1 VNKIVGTEHPL
12 KKIFSKEFDF
22 EIPSYQRPYSW
33 TIEEAGILFDDLY
46 DFMLTQKEDEAYFL
60 GSIVLIK
67 NETDPKAQ
75 VIDGQ
80 QRLTTLTILLAAIA
94 SKLGPDDAR
103 EFISY
108 IKEPGKRAEGLEPK
122 PRLALRDRDKEFFEK
137 YVQNDLLDELIN
149 LDPGGFNDVYQNIHA
164 NTKLYVEQIA
174 KVFGDDTEKLFQ
186 FGSFIVNRCYL
197 VSVSTASMKSAYRI
211 FSVLNNR
218 GLDLLASDLLKAEII
233 GGVPD
238 NGTLRDNYNE
248 KWEDLEEDLGR
259 NTFNDLFSHLRMI
272 YARVKLR
279 KTILDELQE
288 ILFTPEFDSAT
299 FIDDILEPYAEAFDI
314 IIHADYESA
323 SDASKLNDTLKWL
336 NRIDNFDWIP
346 PAILFLSKN
355 KGNLDK
361 LTTFFIL
368 LERFAASMFLRR
380 LTVNDRIANYSILL
394 EEISSGHDFDLDHGS
409 LGLDEDAVRGTIG
422 MISGDVYKMSKR
434 PRTYLLLR
442 LDSWISDHAAEY
454 DHKILTVEHVLP
466 QTVDPESEWSKVWP
480 DEEVRESW
488 VHKLGNLLLLSRRK
502 NSQAQ
507 NYDFLVK
514 KDKYFKGRGGVSTF
528 AITTTVLDQV
538 EWTQEFVENRQRELV
553 ETAKSHWDL
562 SR

>member
-1 VNKIVGTEHPL
+1 MNKIVGTEHPL

-94 SKLGPDDAR
+94 SKLEFDDAR

-137 YVQNDLLDELIN
+137 YVQNDQLDELIK
-149 LDPGGFNDVYQNIHA
+149 LDPGGFNDVYRNIHA
-164 NTKLYVEQIA
+164 NTKLYVEQIE
-174 KVFGDDTEKLFQ
+174 KIFGDDTEKLFQ
-186 FGSFIVNRCYL
+186 FGIFIVNRCYL

-238 NGTLRDNYNE
+238 DGTLRDSYNE

-272 YARVKLR
+272 YARVKIR
-279 KTILDELQE
+279 RTILDELQE
-288 ILFTPEFDSAT
+288 ILFTPDFDSAT

-355 KGNLDK
+355 KGDLDK

-380 LTVNDRIANYSILL
+380 LTVNDRIACYSLLL
-394 EEISSGHDFDLDHGS
+394 EEISSGHDFDVDHGS
-409 LGLDEDAVRGTIG
+409 LELDDDALSGTIAVIG
-422 MISGDVYKMSKR
+422 GDVYKMSKR

-466 QTVDPESEWSKVWP
+466 QTVDPESEWNRVWP

-507 NYDFLVK
+507 NYDFLIK

-528 AITTTVLDQV
+528 AITTTVLDQE
-538 EWTQEFVENRQRELV
+538 EWTQEFVEQRQEELI

-562 SR
+562 S

>member
-94 SKLGPDDAR
+94 SKLEFDDAR

-137 YVQNDLLDELIN
+137 YVQNDQLDELIK
-149 LDPGGFNDVYQNIHA
+149 LDPGGFNDVYRNIHA
-164 NTKLYVEQIA
+164 NTKLYVEQIE
-174 KVFGDDTEKLFQ
+174 KIFGDDTEKLFQ
-186 FGSFIVNRCYL
+186 FGIFIVNRCYL

-238 NGTLRDNYNE
+238 DGTLRDSYNE

-272 YARVKLR
+272 YARVKIR
-279 KTILDELQE
+279 RTILDELQE
-288 ILFTPEFDSAT
+288 ILFTPDFDSAT

-355 KGNLDK
+355 KGDLDK

-380 LTVNDRIANYSILL
+380 LTVNDRIACYSLLL
-394 EEISSGHDFDLDHGS
+394 EEISSGHDFDVDHGS
-409 LGLDEDAVRGTIG
+409 LELDDDALSGTIAVIG
-422 MISGDVYKMSKR
+422 GDVYKMSKR

-466 QTVDPESEWSKVWP
+466 QTVDPESEWNRVWP

-507 NYDFLVK
+507 NYDFLIK

-528 AITTTVLDQV
+528 AITTTVLDQE
-538 EWTQEFVENRQRELV
+538 EWTQEFVEQRQEELI

-562 SR
+562 S